1 MKTIGFIGAG
11 NMGGSLLRAACK
23 KHDPAQIMVADKF
36 EEKVRPFAEG
46 LGCVFTNNEEIAKK
60 ADYIFLGVKPQMME
74 DMLKGI
80 APFLAERKGGFVLVS
95 MAAGMMTSKITAMAG
110 CPDYPIIRIMPNLPA
125 SVGEGAIL
133 YTRSGNVT
141 DEQLAYFLDF
151 MEKAGKFYPIA
162 EHLIDAGSSVS
173 GCGPAFAAMFVE
185 ALADGGVACG
195 LTRHLAYELAEQMMY
210 GTAKLLME
218 GTAPATL
225 KDNVCSPGG
234 TTIQGVRALEYNG
247 FRSALFEAVVAA
259 TEKNKDF
266 A

>member
-1 MKTIGFIGAG
+1 MSLIGFIGAG
-11 NMGGSLLRAACK
+11 NMGGSLLRAACR
-23 KHDPAQIMVADKF
+23 KHDPAYILVADKF
-36 EEKVRPFAEG
+36 EEKVRPVAES
-46 LGCVFTNNEEIAKK
+46 LGVRFTGNEEIAEK

-74 DMLKGI
+74 DMLRGI
-80 APFLAERKGGFVLVS
+80 APVLAKREKPFVLVS
-95 MAAGMMTSKITAMAG
+95 MAAGMQMKKLTAMAG
-110 CPDYPIIRIMPNLPA
+110 NADYPIIRIMPNLPA

-133 YTRSGNVT
+133 YAHSDNVS
-141 DEQLAYFLDF
+141 DEQLRFFLSF
-151 MEKAGKFYPIA
+151 MEKAGKFYPVA

-195 LTRHLAYELAEQMMY
+195 LTRALAYELAEQMMY

-218 GTAPATL
+218 GVSPAAL

-234 TTIQGVRALEYNG
+234 TTIQGVRTLEKG
-247 FRSALFEAVVAA
+247 AFRSALFEAVIAA

>member
-1 MKTIGFIGAG
+1 MLIGFIGAG

-23 KHDPAQIMVADKF
+23 KHDSADIMVADKL
-36 EEKVRPFAEG
+36 EEKARPFAES
-46 LGCVFTNNEEIAKK
+46 LGCVFTNNAEIAEK

-80 APFLAERKGGFVLVS
+80 APVLAARSKPFTLVT
-95 MAAGMMTSKITAMAG
+95 MAAGMKIEKIASMAG
-110 CPDYPIIRIMPNLPA
+110 DPSYPVIRIMPNLPA

-133 YTRSGNVT
+133 YSASPAVSDDSVKT
-141 DEQLAYFLDF
+141 FLGF
-151 MEKAGKFYPIA
+151 MERAGKFYPVA

-195 LTRHLAYELAEQMMY
+195 LTRPLAYELAEQMMY

-218 GTAPATL
+218 GTLPATL

-234 TTIQGVRALEYNG
+234 TTIQGVRTLEKNG
-247 FRSALFEAVVAA
+247 FRTALFEAVIAA